1 MAHHVLLVAGARPN
15 FIKVAPVLRAL
26 DARGTFRVTLVH
38 TGQHYDEAMSGGF
51 FRTLGIPEPDVNLSV
66 GSASHAVQTA
76 RIMERFEPVIESER
90 PACIVVFGDVNSTA
104 ACALV
109 AAKLL
114 VPIVHVEAGLR
125 SFDRTM
131 PEEINRIVTDAL
143 SGLLLT
149 SEPAGR
155 RNLLA
160 EGRPEAAIVDIGN
173 VMIDSLEHMRAQMEA
188 LEPGRHH
195 GLARGRYGV
204 VTLHRPSNVDDPTVL
219 QGVLQCLERCAAD
232 VPLLFPVHPRTRA
245 RIDALG
251 LSLGSALRLVDPVDY
266 IESLALQAGAAVVFT
281 DSGGIQEEASHLDV
295 PCLTLRPNTER
306 PITVELGTSTLVG
319 NDPVAIEQA
328 FLAILAGSYKKA
340 SPIPL
345 WDGHAAERAAAAIEG
360 WLDSA
365 ASDRPF
371 DPDTA
376 AGRHDTRAREALGV
390 QRAGRTSKP
399 R

>member
-1 MAHHVLLVAGARPN
+1 
-15 FIKVAPVLRAL
+15 
-26 DARGTFRVTLVH
+26 
-38 TGQHYDEAMSGGF
+38 
-51 FRTLGIPEPDVNLSV
+51 
-66 GSASHAVQTA
+66 
-76 RIMERFEPVIESER
+76 MERVEPVIEADK

-114 VPIVHVEAGLR
+114 VPVVHVEAGLR

-160 EGRPEAAIVDIGN
+160 EGRPEAAD
-173 VMIDSLEHMRAQMEA
+173 R
-188 LEPGRHH
+188 RHRQRDDR
-195 GLARGRYGV
+195 LARAHARRGWRRWSRGAPTASSAAQYGL
-204 VTLHRPSNVDDPTVL
+204 VTLHRPSNVDDPAVL
-219 QGVLQCLERCAAD
+219 QRVLQLPRALRGRGAAA
-232 VPLLFPVHPRTRA
+232 VPGAPAHPGPHRRA
-245 RIDALG
+245 RAVARP
-251 LSLGSALRLVDPVDY
+251 ALRLVDPVDY
-266 IESLALQAGAAVVFT
+266 IESLALQAGAAVIFT

-319 NDPVAIEQA
+319 NDPAAIEQA
-328 FLAILAGSYKKA
+328 FRANLAGSYKKA
-340 SPIPL
+340 TPIPL

-360 WLDSA
+360 WLS
-365 ASDRPF
+365 
-371 DPDTA
+371 
-376 AGRHDTRAREALGV
+376 
-390 QRAGRTSKP
+390 RT
-399 R
+399 

>member
-1 MAHHVLLVAGARPN
+1 MLVAGARPN

-76 RIMERFEPVIESER
+76 RIMERVEPVIEAGK

-114 VPIVHVEAGLR
+114 VPVVHVEAGLR

-160 EGRPEAAIVDIGN
+160 EGRPETAIVDIGN
-173 VMIDSLEHMRAQMEA
+173 VMIDSLEHMRAKVESMEPWRA
-188 LEPGRHH
+188 H
-195 GLARGRYGV
+195 GFHRRQYGL
-204 VTLHRPSNVDDPTVL
+204 VTLHRPSNVDDPAVL
-219 QGVLQCLERCAAD
+219 QRVLRCLERCAAE

-251 LSLGSALRLVDPVDY
+251 LSLDR
-266 IESLALQAGAAVVFT
+266 GAAPRG
-281 DSGGIQEEASHLDV
+281 SGRLHREPGASGRRGGDLHRL
-295 PCLTLRPNTER
+295 
-306 PITVELGTSTLVG
+306 
-319 NDPVAIEQA
+319 
-328 FLAILAGSYKKA
+328 
-340 SPIPL
+340 
-345 WDGHAAERAAAAIEG
+345 
-360 WLDSA
+360 
-365 ASDRPF
+365 
-371 DPDTA
+371 
-376 AGRHDTRAREALGV
+376 GRHPGGGVAPRCALSHT
-390 QRAGRTSKP
+390 QAQH
-399 R
+399 

>member
-1 MAHHVLLVAGARPN
+1 MLVAGARPN

-26 DARGTFRVTLVH
+26 NARGTFRVTLVH

-51 FRTLGIPEPDVNLSV
+51 FRLLGIPDPDVNLNV

-76 RIMERFEPVIESER
+76 RIMERFEPVLEEHK

-114 VPIVHVEAGLR
+114 VPVVHVEAGLR

-149 SEPAGR
+149 SDPAAR
-155 RNLLA
+155 PNLVA
-160 EGRPEAAIVDIGN
+160 EGRPEASIVDVGN
-173 VMIDSLEHMRAQMEA
+173 VMIDSLEHMRAEMEKLQPWTRFGFERGA
-188 LEPGRHH
+188 Y
-195 GLARGRYGV
+195 GL
-204 VTLHRPSNVDDPTVL
+204 VTLHRPSNVDDPATLARVMAT
-219 QGVLQCLERCAAD
+219 LERCTAE

-251 LSLGSALRLVDPVDY
+251 LSLGSALRLLDPVDY
-266 IESLALQAGAAVVFT
+266 LESLALQAGAAVIFT

-319 NDPVAIEQA
+319 NDPAAIELA
-328 FLAILAGSYKKA
+328 FRAILAGSYKKA

-345 WDGHAAERAAAAIEG
+345 WDGHAAERAASAIDA
-360 WLDSA
+360 WLESR
-365 ASDRPF
+365 SQTP
-371 DPDTA
+371 
-376 AGRHDTRAREALGV
+376 V
-390 QRAGRTSKP
+390 
-399 R
+399 